1 MLHTEPVLDE
11 APLAVVEAVLV
22 LSGALAGR
30 PLEDHQ
36 STLLLEQLGPLLVH
50 FERCI
55 RLGDKREICDYER
68 DVNVQ
73 WYRFLLAGLTNE
85 FKSVLRC
92 VEEEFVRTS

>member
-1 MLHTEPVLDE
+1 MPRTEPVLDE
-11 APLAVVEAVLV
+11 APLAVAEAVLV

-36 STLLLEQLGPLLVH
+36 STFLLEQLGPLLVH

-55 RLGDKREICDYER
+55 RLEDKC

-73 WYRFLLAGLTNE
+73 WHRFLLAGLTNE